1 MFLVLFSVVLG
12 ISALV
17 WGVIVWSDPNCN
29 SASISIRWSQKEINC
44 FPVDATVGG
53 PIPGWVLSLILIVI
67 GLMILVGAYFSFI
80 ELRKNEKSDEGSP

>member
-44 FPVDATVGG
+44 FPVDATVSG
-53 PIPGWVLSLILIVI
+53 PIPGWVLSLALVSV
-67 GLMILVGAYFSFI
+67 GLMMLAGAYFSFI
-80 ELRKNEKSDEGSP
+80 ESRKRKNAN